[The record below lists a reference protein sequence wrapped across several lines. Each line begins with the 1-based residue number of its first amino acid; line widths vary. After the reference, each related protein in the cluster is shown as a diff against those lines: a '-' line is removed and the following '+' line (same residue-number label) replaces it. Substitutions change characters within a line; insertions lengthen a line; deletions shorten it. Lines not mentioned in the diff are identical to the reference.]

1 LLLIGAV
8 AAAVLANLLIWLFVS
23 GGAEGGQDSRVA
35 VLPPAPAPAVSNQ
48 PGAALTPTQPPA
60 TKPGLPG
67 QVVAGAAAEESKSP
81 SAATTTGAGDPPPG
95 VDPTVTAT
103 PTTEPT
109 TTATGKLLKSKGG
122 DVLAKCNGAGK
133 SKLVAWEPK
142 PGWSV
147 YSVAAGPALT
157 TSIVFKKDASKI
169 RMTVTCVAGTPTAVV
184 LPL

>member
-8 AAAVLANLLIWLFVS
+8 AVVVLTNLLIWLFVS
-23 GGAEGGQDSRVA
+23 GGAEGGQDSQVA
-35 VLPPAPAPAVSNQ
+35 VLPSAPAVSGQ
-48 PGAALTPTQPPA
+48 PGAAVTPTGPPG
-60 TKPGLPG
+60 TEPGAPG

-81 SAATTTGAGDPPPG
+81 SAATTTPSATD
-95 VDPTVTAT
+95 VSPTVTAT

-109 TTATGKLLKSKGG
+109 TTGTGKLLKSKGG

-157 TSIVFKKDASKI
+157 TSIVFKNGASKI